1 MVSFHARMRVARV
14 ACAANLQRFGTL
26 TVISHSETVTPAPGW
41 ATVHN
46 LLIKGFA
53 AALVMGAG
61 AGAVTDLGKSKS
73 GDIPRDV
80 LNPMI
85 AGQAMLTG
93 ATIYDNASRSPEHTR
108 LVAGMKAAGLAPM
121 LSGNGPYTVFAP
133 TNAAYASQSRAGAA
147 KPESARDVRYL
158 VVPGRYDS
166 QTLLG
171 MINAKGGEVKLKTL
185 EGGTLTAMLNGPTNI
200 VLVDERGQVADISIY
215 DVYQKNGVIQVID
228 NVLRPVP
235 GGPKLADRS

>member
-1 MVSFHARMRVARV
+1 MH
-14 ACAANLQRFGTL
+14 
-26 TVISHSETVTPAPGW
+26 H
-41 ATVHN
+41 

-61 AGAVTDLGKSKS
+61 AGAVTDLGNNKG

-85 AGQAMLTG
+85 GGQAMLTS
-93 ATIYDNASRSPEHTR
+93 ASIYDNASKSPEHTK
-108 LVAGMKAAGLAPM
+108 LVAALNVAGLADP
-121 LSGNGPYTVFAP
+121 LKGGGPYTVFAP
-133 TNAAYASQSRAGAA
+133 TNAAYASQSGTSKSDAGQDA
-147 KPESARDVRYL
+147 RYL

-166 QTLLG
+166 QKLLG
-171 MINAKGGEVKLKTL
+171 LINEKGGEVKLKTL

-200 VLVDERGQVADISIY
+200 ALLDERGDVADISIY

-228 NVLRPVP
+228 HVLQPAHGRQ
-235 GGPKLADRS
+235 LAAK